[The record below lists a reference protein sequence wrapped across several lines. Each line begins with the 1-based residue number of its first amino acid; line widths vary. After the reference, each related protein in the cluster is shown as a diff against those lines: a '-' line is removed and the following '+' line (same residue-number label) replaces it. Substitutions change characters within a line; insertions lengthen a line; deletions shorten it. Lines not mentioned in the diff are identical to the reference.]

1 MLSRLLKTLGTLE
14 NGCCLLL
21 MAICRPSWLWRRS
34 VSQENALGICGFS
47 QASLPRRCFL
57 RDPSLPS
64 VVSVRTPSLWS
75 LVMLLQGNMHQEI
88 SLKRRDYS
96 QLCQVTLERAWQCF
110 GFHDDQVTVSSPLAL
125 ETASSFWEQLR
136 VCGLLWEGRTLM
148 ERGKKQLLFQK
159 QAQLPILNCWKV
171 REECPSK
178 DAEGSG
184 GPPARRGGYGQATP
198 LPLSS
203 VLVMATVRFQYNHL
217 HSNSQQL
224 TFVSLLFPSLYSK
237 GENIHSEWD

>member
-1 MLSRLLKTLGTLE
+1 MLSHLLKSLGTLE

-21 MAICRPSWLWRRS
+21 MALCRPSWLWRSS
-34 VSQENALGICGFS
+34 VSQENARGICGFS
-47 QASLPRRCFL
+47 QASSPRRCFH

-125 ETASSFWEQLR
+125 ETASSFWEQLL
-136 VCGLLWEGRTLM
+136 VCGLLWEGRTLT
-148 ERGKKQLLFQK
+148 ERGEKQLPGKNSCRFRSRLSYLFWTAGKLEKSAPAKMQK
-159 QAQLPILNCWKV
+159 VQEDLQPGEVDMGRQHPYLC
-171 REECPSK
+171 
-178 DAEGSG
+178 
-184 GPPARRGGYGQATP
+184 
-198 LPLSS
+198 
-203 VLVMATVRFQYNHL
+203 HL
-217 HSNSQQL
+217 C
-224 TFVSLLFPSLYSK
+224 
-237 GENIHSEWD
+237 